1 MLLLALLGDL
11 WTTRAAPLPPGCR
24 RNPAAHAVRTAQPL
38 RGPGEQLRSRAVV
51 TETVA

>member
-11 WTTRAAPLPPGCR
+11 RTTRAAPLPPGCR
-24 RNPAAHAVRTAQPL
+24 RNPAAHARLL
-38 RGPGEQLRSRAVV
+38 RDPGEQLRSRAVV

>member
-24 RNPAAHAVRTAQPL
+24 RNPAAHARPL
-38 RGPGEQLRSRAVV
+38 QGPGEQLRSRAVV